1 MAGPRS
7 SGLKIGA
14 AVALAV
20 LGFGASFGIARM
32 TGGEAQANTASQAEQ
47 ASVAV
52 LPPEAARLVRL
63 SPAGAVPALKAA
75 ATTAAAV
82 VVAPTTRQSSVTPVR
97 TTRAQP
103 TTAPKPTPTPTTTA
117 AATTYIP

>member
-32 TGGEAQANTASQAEQ
+32 TGGEAQANTPGQAEQ

-63 SPAGAVPALKAA
+63 APAGAVPALKAA
-75 ATTAAAV
+75 ATTAPEV
-82 VVAPTTRQSSVTPVR
+82 VAAPTTRQSSVAPVR
-97 TTRAQP
+97 TTRVQP
-103 TTAPKPTPTPTTTA
+103 TTAPKPAPTTTA